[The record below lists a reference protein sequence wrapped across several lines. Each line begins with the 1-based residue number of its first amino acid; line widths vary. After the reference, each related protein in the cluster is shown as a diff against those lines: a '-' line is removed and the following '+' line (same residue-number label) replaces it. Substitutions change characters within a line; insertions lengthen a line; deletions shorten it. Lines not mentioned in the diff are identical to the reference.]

1 MQTQRNAHADRE
13 GRRDGGVVAALR
25 DPRLKR
31 KAVSVW
37 RGPAACL
44 LVLLAAPVVAA
55 DPTSLREQVDRL
67 EDSDA
72 SASDFAALLARVE
85 REGDSQLLADLYMR
99 RCQSLL
105 GGDVA
110 EAARIAALGIP
121 LATQAKADEALAGLL
136 VCRGYL
142 AEQADQLEPALADY
156 QQAFEVSQRL
166 GDLAGMAQAQA
177 LRGEIHYLRGNVSD
191 ALNELLE
198 AYRLS
203 VESGSATQLSY
214 TLNAI
219 ANLYA
224 DPRVGQYRQA
234 LDCYSQLL
242 VAHQRSGKQREAATT
257 EFNIGSTLQIM
268 GEHSEA
274 EASFRRALAAYT
286 TYGDHASVAETQRAL
301 AILYNN
307 TQRPAEALALANA
320 ALAYAEQHQLPHD
333 AAAAR
338 LTAGSALRLMGQFEQ
353 AAEALAAARRYFE
366 RRKSPRFLERVL
378 GERAEV
384 EAARQDWEAAYEA
397 RSDQLEVTTGMAT
410 QLNEEL
416 TSRLRVQF
424 DSEHKEQENA
434 ALQREAS
441 LREQALRN
449 AERIRELQTAVIG
462 LGAALLL
469 GLAGLAMRA
478 VQRARRMR
486 ALALTDELTGLPNR
500 RAILQQLS
508 ARMATRGRSAAP
520 LLMFDIDHFK
530 SINDRLGHDVGD
542 VVLKAVAISA
552 RRAIAGHGEVGRIG
566 GEEFL
571 VLLRPAE
578 ADYLGVIAERLR
590 KAIEDMRLDGA
601 SADLRV
607 TISVGGSLSS
617 PADTRIEDVLKRV
630 DLALYRAKEGG
641 RNRVELDGGAKG

>member
-1 MQTQRNAHADRE
+1 M
-13 GRRDGGVVAALR
+13 RRLAA
-25 DPRLKR
+25 
-31 KAVSVW
+31 VW
-37 RGPAACL
+37 C
-44 LVLLAAPVVAA
+44 LLAASAQLALPVAAA
-55 DPTSLREQVDRL
+55 DPPSLREQVEQL
-67 EDSDA
+67 EGTDI
-72 SASDFAALLARVE
+72 SASEFSALLARVE
-85 REGDSQLLADLYMR
+85 REGDPALLAELYMR
-99 RCQSLL
+99 RCHSSV
-105 GGDVA
+105 GTDVE
-110 EAARIAALGIP
+110 EAARAAAIGIP
-121 LATQAKADEALAGLL
+121 LAIEAKVDESLADLL
-136 VCRGYL
+136 LCRGYL
-142 AEQADQLEPALADY
+142 AEQADQLDAALADY
-156 QQAFEVSQRL
+156 QQAYEVSQRL
-166 GDLAGMAQAQA
+166 GELTDMAQAKA
-177 LRGEIHYLRGNVSD
+177 LRGEIHYLRGDVSD
-191 ALNELLE
+191 ALTELLA

-203 VESGSATQLSY
+203 VESGSARQQSY
-214 TLNAI
+214 ALNAI
-219 ANLYA
+219 ANVYA

-234 LDCYSQLL
+234 LDYYRQLL
-242 VAHQRSGKQREAATT
+242 AAHQRAGKPGEAATT

-268 GEHSEA
+268 GKHAEA
-274 EASFRRALAAYT
+274 EASFRRALASYSAV
-286 TYGDHASVAETQRAL
+286 GDHASVAQTQRAL
-301 AILYNN
+301 AILYNSMG
-307 TQRPAEALALANA
+307 RPAEALELANA
-320 ALAYAEQHQLPHD
+320 ALAYAEQHQLPEGL
-333 AAAAR
+333 AEAR
-338 LTAGSALRLMGQFEQ
+338 LTAGSALRRLGRIEEAAQALATARRHFEQ
-353 AAEALAAARRYFE
+353 
-366 RRKSPRFLERVL
+366 RKNPRFLERTL
-378 GERAEV
+378 GEQAEV
-384 EAARQDWEAAYEA
+384 EAARQAWRASYEA
-397 RSDQLEVTTGMAT
+397 RSEQLKLINRLSK

-424 DSEHKEQENA
+424 DSERKEQENA

-542 VVLKAVAISA
+542 VVLKAVASAA

-590 KAIEDMRLDGA
+590 KAIEDLRLEGA

-607 TISVGGSLSS
+607 TVSVGGSLSS

-641 RNRVELDGGAKG
+641 RNRVELDGGVSG